1 MFMLPTISLR
11 VERWKFNK
19 DYGIYVSTLGHFKD
33 RHKRLLPI
41 KINNGGY
48 CLVKTE
54 APEQPWKL
62 AHRIVM
68 LTWKPIPDAEN
79 LTVDHLDHNKRDNGL
94 ANLEWVTYEE
104 NQRRAAAD
112 RIRSTPTITERK
124 AQSERDKV
132 HQVDRNE
139 AASQREVEKQ
149 AYKARILGY
158 SIDGKGCYTKQE
170 AIERLV
176 AMRGENSRK
185 LTKKAFKHLE
195 NGTNQAGQKTFG
207 QHTTKHIVKVIFK
220 DGTN

>member
-11 VERWKFNK
+11 IERWKFNK
-19 DYGIYVSTLGHFKD
+19 DYGVYVSTLGHFKD

-41 KINNGGY
+41 KISQGGY

-54 APEQPWKL
+54 APDQPWKF
-62 AHRIVM
+62 AHRLVM

-79 LTVDHLDHNKRDNGL
+79 LTVDHLDHNKRDNSVN
-94 ANLEWVTYEE
+94 NLEWVTRQE

-112 RIRSTPTITERK
+112 YMPQHPSPEERA
-124 AQSERDKV
+124 AQSAKDKAK
-132 HQVDRNE
+132 QVERNE
-139 AASQREVEKQ
+139 AASQREAEKQ

-158 SIDGKGCYTKQE
+158 SIDGEGCYTKQE